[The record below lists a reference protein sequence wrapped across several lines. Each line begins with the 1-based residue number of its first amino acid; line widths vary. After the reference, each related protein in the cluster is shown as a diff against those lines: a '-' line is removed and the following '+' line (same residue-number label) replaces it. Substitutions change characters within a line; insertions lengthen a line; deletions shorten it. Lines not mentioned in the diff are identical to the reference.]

1 MQDNTITP
9 QGAAAQRAAPVLP
22 QHPNLFKRVLGLANL
37 GLVVLDARRRIVLW
51 NQWMASRSGL
61 SASRVEGVDLFEQFP
76 DLLGQR
82 LEQAIHSALANNL
95 PAQLPQALNRTP
107 FPLYPAGTWGG
118 ERMEQSV
125 AVTPFSEGKERY
137 CLIEIGDV
145 STTVGRERMLR
156 DQAESLRAQSYVDGL
171 TGIANRRHFDVAL
184 QRELGRAQRHGGE
197 LSLLLMD
204 IDSFK
209 AYNDHFGHQ
218 QGDACLTMV
227 AEAFAGKLQR
237 SADLAARYG
246 GEEFAAILPD
256 TGPEQARQHAEA
268 IRACI
273 AALEITHAPAAVRPH
288 VTMSIGVAS
297 FDKDRLADAESL
309 LRAADQALYA
319 AKRAGRDR
327 VAVDGEAQAA

>member
-1 MQDNTITP
+1 MLDHFPNSP
-9 QGAAAQRAAPVLP
+9 LSQRSAPALP

-37 GLVVLDARRRIVLW
+37 GLVVLDARKRIVLW
-51 NQWMASRSGL
+51 NQWMASHSGM
-61 SASRVEGVDLFEQFP
+61 AANRVEGQDLFDLFP
-76 DLLGQR
+76 ELLGQR
-82 LEQAIHSALANNL
+82 LELAVHSALTNNI
-95 PAQLPQALNRTP
+95 AAHLPQALNRTP
-107 FPLYPAGTWGG
+107 FPLYPSGTWGG
-118 ERMEQSV
+118 ERVEQSI
-125 AVTPFSEGKERY
+125 AVTPFSEGRERF
-137 CLIEIGDV
+137 CLVEISDV
-145 STTVGRERMLR
+145 SSTVGRERLLR

-184 QRELGRAQRHGGE
+184 QRELGRAQRHGSE

-218 QGDACLTMV
+218 QGDACLAMV

-237 SADLAARYG
+237 AADLAARYG
-246 GEEFAAILPD
+246 GEEFAAVLPD

-268 IRACI
+268 IRASI
-273 AALEITHAPAAVRPH
+273 AALKITHAPAAGRPY

-297 FDKDRLADAESL
+297 FDKTRLNDAESL

-319 AKRAGRDR
+319 AKRGGRDR
-327 VAVDGEAQAA
+327 VVADGDKGIPD